1 MIKVGNFTMEPKEK
15 IYSFSKIREEI
26 KLNFSKILFKLL
38 VKLGP
43 HSLYVPD
50 YIYFLISL
58 KKLFQRF

>member
-1 MIKVGNFTMEPKEK
+1 MIKVGDFTKELKEK
-15 IYSFSKIREEI
+15 IYFFSKIREEI
-26 KLNFSKILFKLL
+26 KLNFSKILF
-38 VKLGP
+38 VGKLGP

>member
-26 KLNFSKILFKLL
+26 KLNFSKILF
-38 VKLGP
+38 VGKLGP